1 MSASSDANRQPEHDA
16 AHREHRIRER
26 AFFLWQEA
34 GSPEGREEEFWHR
47 AEELEQ
53 GGAMSSSQAGA
64 PQADPTGQ
72 NEAPEPVEERD
83 AAANA
88 AGETGAVP
96 TGRIETSLNRP

>member
-1 MSASSDANRQPEHDA
+1 MSASSDDANRQTEHDA

-47 AEELEQ
+47 AEGLEQ
-53 GGAMSSSQAGA
+53 GGTMSSS
-64 PQADPTGQ
+64 QADPTGQ

-88 AGETGAVP
+88 AGQTGAVP